1 MRPLSSLGR
10 ALPLAALLAFP
21 AVAAEPPVAFPRGEI
36 VPSVAV
42 SGNPGQ
48 RYALYLP
55 SGYTP
60 DRPWPILYILDARRG
75 GPRAAEVFRAGA
87 ERYGYILASSNNS
100 ESDTAME
107 TTFQAV
113 RAMWADTHARF
124 PVDDRR
130 VYAAGYSGTVRIA
143 CTLAFLAP
151 GTIAGIIGAGAGF
164 PFDHPPTNDTPFIFF
179 GTVGTEDFN
188 YGEMLD
194 LDVLLDDLGLPHHIE
209 VFEGIHDWPPSDLA
223 ARAIAWMDLQ
233 ALRTGARAKDPALI
247 EALWAADLE
256 RARAFEA
263 GGDLFQAHRTW
274 IAMAADFEGLRDT
287 GEAAKKKAELAASPA
302 LKKDL
307 AAREER
313 SRRDKQFLKE
323 AQGAL
328 ASAVNPTGEPMTV
341 AQTVAALK
349 IPDLKKR
356 LLSPDPAE
364 RLSAQRLLNTL
375 WGQTASYLP
384 TSFAER
390 KQWDRV
396 AFVLSIAAEIRP
408 EEPAIWFSRAVAHAR
423 KGDRKRALADLRSAV
438 DRGWADIGR
447 IEEHEA
453 FAPLR
458 KEEEYRKIVAGLK
471 PGGPVGS

>member
-1 MRPLSSLGR
+1 MRPPSPLWR
-10 ALPLAALLAFP
+10 ALPLAALLAAP
-21 AVAAEPPVAFPRGEI
+21 AVAAEPPAFPRGEI

-48 RYALYLP
+48 SYALYLP
-55 SGYTP
+55 SNYTP
-60 DRPWPILYILDARRG
+60 ERPWPILYVLDARRG

-87 ERYGYILASSNNS
+87 EQYGYILASSNNS

-107 TTFQAV
+107 VSFQAL

-130 VYAAGYSGTVRIA
+130 VYAAGYSGTVRVA
-143 CTLAFLAP
+143 CTLASVAP

-164 PFDHPPTNDTPFIFF
+164 PFDRPPTKDTPFAFF

-188 YGEMLD
+188 YDEVLELD
-194 LDVLLDDLGLPHHIE
+194 ARLTALGLPHRVE
-209 VFEGIHDWPPSDLA
+209 VFDGIHDWPPSGLA

-247 EALWAADLE
+247 EALWAADRD

-263 GGDLFQAHRTW
+263 QGDLFQAQRTW
-274 IAMAADFEGLRDT
+274 SAMAADFEGLRDT
-287 GEAAKKKAELAASPA
+287 GEAATKVAALDASPA
-302 LKKDL
+302 LRKDL
-307 AAREER
+307 ATREER
-313 SRRDKQFLKE
+313 SRRDKQYLKE
-323 AQGAL
+323 AQTLL
-328 ASAVNPTGEPMTV
+328 ASAVTPTGEPMTV

-349 IPDLKKR
+349 IPELKKR
-356 LLSPDPAE
+356 LLTADPQD

-384 TSFAER
+384 SSFIER
-390 KQWDRV
+390 KQWDRA

-408 EEPAIWFSRAVAHAR
+408 EEPAVWFSRAVVYAR
-423 KGDRKRALADLRSAV
+423 KGDRRKALADLRSAV
-438 DRGWADIGR
+438 DKGWTDLAR

-453 FAPLR
+453 FVPLR
-458 KEEEYRKIVAGLK
+458 KEEEYRKIVEDLK
-471 PGGPVGS
+471 TGGPAGS

>member
-1 MRPLSSLGR
+1 MSPLSSLWR
-10 ALPLAALLAFP
+10 ALPLAALLASP
-21 AVAAEPPVAFPRGEI
+21 AVAAEPPAFPRGEI
-36 VPSVAV
+36 VPSVPV

-48 RYALYLP
+48 SYALYLP
-55 SGYTP
+55 SNYTP
-60 DRPWPILYILDARRG
+60 DRLWPILYVLDARRG

-164 PFDHPPTNDTPFIFF
+164 PFDRPPTKDTPFAFF

-188 YGEMLD
+188 YDEVLD
-194 LDVLLDDLGLPHHIE
+194 LDVRLTALSLPHRVE
-209 VFEGIHDWPPSDLA
+209 VFDGIHDWPRSDLA

-233 ALRTGARAKDPALI
+233 ALRTGARTKDPALV
-247 EALWAADLE
+247 EALWAVDRD
-256 RARAFEA
+256 RARAFETQ
-263 GGDLFQAHRTW
+263 GDLFQAHRTW
-274 IAMAADFEGLRDT
+274 SAMAADFEGLRDT
-287 GEAAKKKAELAASPA
+287 GEAAKKVTELDASSA

-313 SRRDKQFLKE
+313 SRRDKQYLKE
-323 AQGAL
+323 ARGLL
-328 ASAVNPTGEPMTV
+328 ASAVTPPGEPMTV

-349 IPDLKKR
+349 IPELKKR
-356 LLSPDPAE
+356 LLSPDPQE

-384 TSFAER
+384 QSFAES
-390 KQWDRV
+390 KQWDRA
-396 AFVLSIAAEIRP
+396 AFVLSIATEIRP
-408 EEPAIWFSRAVAHAR
+408 EEPAIWFSRAVVHAR
-423 KGDRKRALADLRSAV
+423 KGDRRKALADLRSAV
-438 DRGWADIGR
+438 GKGWTDLAR
-447 IEEHEA
+447 IEQHEA

-458 KEEEYRKIVAGLK
+458 KEEEYRKIVEGLK
-471 PGGPVGS
+471 AGGPAGS